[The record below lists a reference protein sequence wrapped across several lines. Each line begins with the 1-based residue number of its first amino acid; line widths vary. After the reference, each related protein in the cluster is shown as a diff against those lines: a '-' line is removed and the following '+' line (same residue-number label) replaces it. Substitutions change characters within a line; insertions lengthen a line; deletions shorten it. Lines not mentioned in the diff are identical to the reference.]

1 MSLRRPWCTTARSA
15 SRDQRPALSC
25 VRSPAAQRRPDLQD
39 FRPVLARRA
48 AGLHS
53 PSGHQAAREAYRER
67 EGPENENKRQ
77 KRQISAA
84 WLLQAVRR
92 AAQEARRVLNRSQQ
106 LDRVASE
113 VKVASAARG
122 VRPKISCC
130 PRRPGPQAARS
141 KHSGAPK
148 GLAQDPPQP
157 PSVLNDLEAQGVS
170 A

>member
-1 MSLRRPWCTTARSA
+1 M
-15 SRDQRPALSC
+15 
-25 VRSPAAQRRPDLQD
+25 
-39 FRPVLARRA
+39 
-48 AGLHS
+48 
-53 PSGHQAAREAYRER
+53 
-67 EGPENENKRQ
+67 
-77 KRQISAA
+77 
-84 WLLQAVRR
+84 
-92 AAQEARRVLNRSQQ
+92 LNRSQQ

-130 PRRPGPQAARS
+130 PRRPGPQGPQAPQAPQAARS